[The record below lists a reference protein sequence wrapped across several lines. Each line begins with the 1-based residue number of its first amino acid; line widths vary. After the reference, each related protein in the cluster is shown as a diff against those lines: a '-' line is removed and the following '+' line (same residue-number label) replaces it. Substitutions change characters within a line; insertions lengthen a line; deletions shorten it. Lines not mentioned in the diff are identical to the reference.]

1 MDKQGIGG
9 VVCFTLH
16 AAMLLKTLRVSFG
29 GKIGTARRSPHG
41 HPYLVKKKWSS
52 SEFELH
58 HLCEFNCSNGL
69 CVPLFSQC
77 DNKLNCLDFSS
88 FTAER
93 ERKSPLQPKF
103 AHPHTKSQVGKEHAT
118 NPGVHIIKGGIQ
130 RWSLSI
136 RKSVQLLSKV
146 RERQNPRW
154 KWTWSAR
161 GFWWASCS

>member
-52 SEFELH
+52 SELKLH

-93 ERKSPLQPKF
+93 ERERESSSTQICASSYKILSWKRTCHKPRCSHHQGWHPKVV
-103 AHPHTKSQVGKEHAT
+103 T
-118 NPGVHIIKGGIQ
+118 
-130 RWSLSI
+130 
-136 RKSVQLLSKV
+136 
-146 RERQNPRW
+146 
-154 KWTWSAR
+154 
-161 GFWWASCS
+161 